1 MRRIKKAYRR
11 KALELHPD
19 RNYGAVEA
27 ATTAFAEV
35 SAAYEILSDPQERA
49 WYDSHR
55 DSILRGDSGSPEDSY
70 QNVQVTS
77 AAKLVNIMGRFNSR
91 TPFTDAPTGFFGIL
105 NETFAKLAK
114 EEDAACDWEGLEPV
128 DYPEFGHSEDDFD
141 DGVKQFYRVWIS
153 FSTKKTF
160 SWRDEYRTSDAPDR
174 QVRRLVE
181 KENKRLRD
189 EGIREFN
196 EAVRSLV
203 AFVRKRDPRFTPN
216 SQTEAERQK
225 ILRDAAAAQAARNRA
240 ANRAKLD
247 EQVVPSWAQTA
258 KRDDLEGSFS
268 SDEEEVVEEIECV
281 VCDKVFKSEKQFEAH
296 EKSKKHIKAVQQLKR
311 QMQAEDKDLDLDV
324 ADATSKVDEITL
336 VDEGEYSEDEQKQP
350 AEISVSK
357 DNEAISSEDEDSPP
371 ERPKV
376 IPKVTTADTPASDL
390 SDIDSE
396 YAPRKDVVNRL
407 ASALDS
413 EVTSTAASESG
424 DATPKVGKAKAKRAK
439 KAARQE
445 QEASQEVGDGAWN

>member
-1 MRRIKKAYRR
+1 MA
-11 KALELHPD
+11 
-19 RNYGAVEA
+19 
-27 ATTAFAEV
+27 
-35 SAAYEILSDPQERA
+35 
-49 WYDSHR
+49 
-55 DSILRGDSGSPEDSY
+55 
-70 QNVQVTS
+70 
-77 AAKLVNIMGRFNSR
+77 RFNSR

-105 NETFAKLAK
+105 NETFAQLAK
-114 EEDAACDWEGLEPV
+114 EEDAACDWEGLEVV
-128 DYPEFGHSEDDFD
+128 DYPEFGHSEDGFE
-141 DGVKQFYRVWIS
+141 DGVKQFYRVWIN

-160 SWRDEYRTSDAPDR
+160 SWRDEYRASDAPDR

-240 ANRAKLD
+240 ANKAKLD
-247 EQVVPSWAQTA
+247 AQALPSWAQTT

-296 EKSKKHIKAVQQLKR
+296 EKSKKHIKAVQQLQREMRK
-311 QMQAEDKDLDLDV
+311 ENKNLDLGDV
-324 ADATSKVDEITL
+324 TGQVDVMTL
-336 VDEGEYSEDEQKQP
+336 VDEGEYSEDEAKP
-350 AEISVSK
+350 TVERSELEDDEKESSDDEALPTGEAK
-357 DNEAISSEDEDSPP
+357 DSTKSTS
-371 ERPKV
+371 
-376 IPKVTTADTPASDL
+376 ADTPPSEL
-390 SDIDSE
+390 SDVDSE
-396 YAPRKDVVNRL
+396 YAPRIEVENRL
-407 ASALDS
+407 ASALDPDL
-413 EVTSTAASESG
+413 TSTPASESG
-424 DATPKVGKAKAKRAK
+424 DTIPKLGKAKAKRAK

-445 QEASQEVGDGAWN
+445 QEASQVVCSCILVHVRV